1 MHPLITNLAS
11 FKDAELDLKVNDL
24 TKKYFVTENYELRNQ
39 ISLVID
45 TYKAEIEVRRQ
56 KEWQN
61 MMESRNK
68 DLDKLINIS

>member
-11 FKDAELDLKVNDL
+11 LKDAELESKLNDL
-24 TKKYFVTENYELRNQ
+24 TKKYFVTQNQELQSQ
-39 ISLVID
+39 IAMVID
-45 TYKAEIEVRRQ
+45 TYKSEIEVRRQ